1 MNRLAYLLLL
11 LLISA
16 QVDNYWDNSWAA
28 TPLVPSAPQADDD
41 EYLPSPQ
48 RPQQEECSPHQKPVF
63 AGLKPQTADS
73 PLVRRGVPSERNLTT
88 AFAPPPLYV
97 FMSLQL

>member
-1 MNRLAYLLLL
+1 MNRLAYLLIL

-16 QVDNYWDNSWAA
+16 QVDNSWAGV
-28 TPLVPSAPQADDD
+28 PVLPSAPQADDD

-63 AGLKPQTADS
+63 AGLKPQIADL
-73 PLVRRGVPSERNLTT
+73 PLVRRGVPSAWNLTT
-88 AFAPPPLYV
+88 PFTPPPLYA
-97 FMSLQL
+97 FMSLQI

>member
-1 MNRLAYLLLL
+1 MSRLAYLLLL

-16 QVDNYWDNSWAA
+16 QVDNYWAA
-28 TPLVPSAPQADDD
+28 APLVPSAPQADDD

-48 RPQQEECSPHQKPVF
+48 RPQEEECSPHQKPVF
-63 AGLKPQTADS
+63 AGLKPQTVNL
-73 PLVRRGVPSERNLTT
+73 PLVRRGVTSERNVTPPFT
-88 AFAPPPLYV
+88 PPPLYV